1 MVCGPSL
8 ATKAKKSY
16 PESAESGTFWIST
29 ILDIDS
35 RLRAARG
42 IGKDET
48 EASRKAFQGLQQRG
62 HPDGPPPLISDGWG
76 GIDDAILAVY
86 GLVPEYS
93 GRGRP
98 PTRPKPSKDWLYL
111 QMVKQRDEHG
121 RLAGVK
127 LRAIWGGLE
136 ELLDLLGKSTAYIE
150 RSHLTARLFNARL
163 TRKTLAFSKN
173 IQLHE
178 AAVIWEDAYYNW
190 IRPHKSLRVKTYDHL
205 HQKWS
210 LRTPGMAA
218 NLTDHIWTV
227 NELFCSVP
235 LPNPINTC

>member
-1 MVCGPSL
+1 LL
-8 ATKAKKSY
+8 AIKAKKSY
-16 PESAESGTFWIST
+16 PETDESGTFWIST
-29 ILDIDS
+29 VLDMDS
-35 RLRAARG
+35 RLRAGRG

-48 EASRKAFQGLQQRG
+48 EASRKAFQVLQQRG

-76 GIDDAILAVY
+76 GIDDAMLAVY
-86 GLVPEYS
+86 GLAPEYS

-98 PTRPKPSKDWLYL
+98 PTKPQPGKDWLYL
-111 QMVKQRDEHG
+111 QMVKHRDEHG
-121 RLAGVK
+121 HLEEIQLKAV
-127 LRAIWGGLE
+127 WGNLN

-173 IQLHE
+173 LELHE

-190 IRPHKSLRVKTYDHL
+190 IRPHKSLRMEIHDQLY
-205 HQKWS
+205 QKWS

-227 NELFCSVP
+227 KELLYSVP
-235 LPNPINTC
+235 LPRANNTC